1 MVSYKIE
8 ISTSAEKSLNKI
20 PKKDLIK
27 IIETIQILAISPFPE
42 GCRKLKGEEAIY
54 RVRKGNYRII
64 YQVENE
70 KLIILVLKVG
80 HRKDI
85 YKK

>member
-1 MVSYKIE
+1 MVNYKIE
-8 ISTSAEKSLNKI
+8 ITTTAEKSLRKI
-20 PKKDLIK
+20 PKKDIQK
-27 IIETIQILAISPFPE
+27 IVDAIQILAISPFPE
-42 GCRKLKGEEAIY
+42 GCRKLKGEEDIY
-54 RVRKGNYRII
+54 RVRQGNYRII
-64 YQVENE
+64 YEVIEK